1 MRVRCHACSRVWEV
15 LDQEEWGESMRA
27 ECAYCGRPHTL
38 DECRESQTEREPKMT
53 LAEYNKAQFE
63 RQEIIRQNASRRM
76 KHLPALP
83 VPDKPTPPLVPIA
96 YSPSGDYIGR
106 LEDESDCPAEAIVK
120 WEIAKW

>member
-1 MRVRCHACSRVWEV
+1 
-15 LDQEEWGESMRA
+15 
-27 ECAYCGRPHTL
+27 
-38 DECRESQTEREPKMT
+38 MT
-53 LAEYNKAQFE
+53 LAEYYKEQAE